1 MRLGQL
7 ARKLAIRPSQIIDY
21 LATKQEFPE
30 EGSNAKLSDE
40 ITEQIVLHFAPDRL
54 SQILESEEKAPVKE
68 LASVEEESIIELTP
82 TVEAEI
88 TEAPQSLS
96 ADTTTDKPEVIKAP
110 KIELS
115 GLKVLGK
122 IELKD
127 IKKKEINPQE
137 TKEEDTAIEKRSNEK
152 RPTKYKQDKRTQGE
166 REWRNPIAMQRER
179 EAREAEAKR
188 KRELELE
195 KERRTINYQKR
206 VKPPQPIKAV
216 KLYDEPAENVRK
228 KKTEEKPKSLLGRF
242 LRWLNS

>member
-7 ARKLAIRPSQIIDY
+7 ARKLAVRPSQIIDY

-40 ITEQIVLHFAPDRL
+40 ITEQIVRHFAPDRL
-54 SQILESEEKAPVKE
+54 SELLESEEKEPVKE
-68 LASVEEESIIELTP
+68 LALVVKESTP

-88 TEAPQSLS
+88 IETPQSLS
-96 ADTTTDKPEVIKAP
+96 ADTAIDKPEVIKAP
-110 KIELS
+110 KVELS

-137 TKEEDTAIEKRSNEK
+137 TKEEDTAIDRRSDER
-152 RPTKYKQDKRTQGE
+152 RPAKYKQDKRTQGE
-166 REWRNPIAMQRER
+166 REWRNPIAIQRER
-179 EAREAEAKR
+179 EAREAEEKR

-216 KLYDEPAENVRK
+216 KLYEEPVENVRK